1 MQRALHALVRGVR
14 AAVGDW
20 NVPATQGVH
29 ATLPGSVLNKPLAY
43 GAHATPEWLAEKPAR
58 HSHCSRPRVTL
69 RGLVC
74 ARCPVMAGHATQVYT
89 LSAWRSKEYVL
100 EAQRE
105 HATLLVAF
113 L

>member
-1 MQRALHALVRGVR
+1 
-14 AAVGDW
+14 
-20 NVPATQGVH
+20 
-29 ATLPGSVLNKPLAY
+29 
-43 GAHATPEWLAEKPAR
+43 
-58 HSHCSRPRVTL
+58 
-69 RGLVC
+69 
-74 ARCPVMAGHATQVYT
+74 MAGHATQVYT